1 MSNLDAITLLFQ
13 RPNEPL
19 FTAKDNGQTVFEL
32 PPDFY
37 TERYKSIGSSIGIR
51 IGEDA
56 ERTIPLRSIQ
66 PPNLEFARPIQK
78 RGPFSL
84 FNQQHQ
90 KIAGELVQILLDTP
104 VDDLVSMAGYIKD
117 RVNPYLF
124 LVSQQKKTPAIF
136 FFKTLVLVFSMLCRL
151 LCNIVPIRST
161 FRCHRLLS
169 NSPIN
174 LSMRR
179 YFRGPVKRLPL

>member
-1 MSNLDAITLLFQ
+1 MSNLDAIRLLFQ

-19 FTAKDNGQTVFEL
+19 FTAKDNGKTVFEL

-37 TERYKSIGSSIGIR
+37 TQRYKSIGTSIGIR
-51 IGEDA
+51 LGEDA

-66 PPNLEFARPIQK
+66 HPNLEFARPIQK
-78 RGPFSL
+78 RGSFSL

-90 KIAGELVQILLDTP
+90 KIAGELTQILLTTP

-124 LVSQQKKTPAIF
+124 LVSQQRRKKI
-136 FFKTLVLVFSMLCRL
+136 CE
-151 LCNIVPIRST
+151 
-161 FRCHRLLS
+161 
-169 NSPIN
+169 
-174 LSMRR
+174 
-179 YFRGPVKRLPL
+179 